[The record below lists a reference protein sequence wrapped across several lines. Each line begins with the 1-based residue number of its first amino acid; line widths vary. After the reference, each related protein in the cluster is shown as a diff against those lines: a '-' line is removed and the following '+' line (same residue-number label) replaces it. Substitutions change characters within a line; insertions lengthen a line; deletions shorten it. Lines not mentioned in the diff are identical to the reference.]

1 MSRAFVRER
10 DGDEPPEAPA
20 ETPVSEHRNLVTR
33 RGQALL
39 EAELA
44 RLERAQ
50 ADAAADRATLARVAR
65 DRRYVLR
72 RLSSA
77 EVVEATQAGAGEP
90 ARVAFGSA
98 VTLGLADGRT
108 VTWRIVGEDEADPA
122 HGRIAWV
129 APVAGRLVGLARG
142 DEVVLPAGPAE
153 VLAVDPTPEPVPD
166 ATASDIAGSAP

>member
-10 DGDEPPEAPA
+10 DGEEPPEAPA

-33 RGQALL
+33 RGQSLL

-44 RLERAQ
+44 RLELAL
-50 ADAAADRATLARVAR
+50 ADAATVRATSARLAR

-77 EVVEATQAGAGEP
+77 EVVETAQAGAGEP
-90 ARVAFGSA
+90 VRVAFGNA
-98 VTLGLADGRT
+98 VTLALADGRT

-122 HGRIAWV
+122 NGRIAWV
-129 APVAGRLVGLARG
+129 APVAAKLVGLAAG
-142 DEVVLPAGPAE
+142 DEVVLPAGTAE
-153 VLAVDPTPEPVPD
+153 VIAVDPTPEPVVD
-166 ATASDIAGSAP
+166 APASRGEGGRG

>member
-33 RGQALL
+33 RGRSLL

-44 RLERAQ
+44 RLELAL
-50 ADAAADRATLARVAR
+50 ADAAADRATLARLAR

-77 EVVEATQAGAGEP
+77 EVVELVQAAAGEP
-90 ARVAFGSA
+90 VRVAFGSA

-129 APVAGRLVGLARG
+129 APVAGRLVGLAAG

-153 VLAVDPTPEPVPD
+153 VIAIDPTPEPVAD
-166 ATASDIAGSAP
+166 APASRGEGGRG